1 MRDLASLCRR
11 LALIKHSYGSFLVL
25 SLSRRVVIWIG
36 VLFFFLFFF
45 NLVLFCLFVFKL
57 FFRWVF
63 FFLSTLCVPEFHVR
77 GGCSFGCAV
86 SASCLCLRRFSC
98 ITQQSKY
105 LHIGLT
111 DDSKLAVHLNVSVI
125 ACLTLCVRSSDL
137 CRVCPPP
144 YPVKADIG
152 SCPQ

>member
-1 MRDLASLCRR
+1 MDRCA
-11 LALIKHSYGSFLVL
+11 
-25 SLSRRVVIWIG
+25 
-36 VLFFFLFFF
+36 FF
-45 NLVLFCLFVFKL
+45 NFVLFVFKL
-57 FFRWVF
+57 FFRCF
-63 FFLSTLCVPEFHVR
+63 FFFSFFTLCVPEFHVR

-105 LHIGLT
+105 LHVGLT
-111 DDSKLAVHLNVSVI
+111 DDSKLAVHLNVSAI

-144 YPVKADIG
+144 YPVTADIG
-152 SCPQ
+152 SRPQ

>member
-36 VLFFFLFFF
+36 VLFFFFSFLI
-45 NLVLFCLFVFKL
+45 LFCFVCLFL
-57 FFRWVF
+57 SYFFVGF

-105 LHIGLT
+105 LHVGLT